1 MYIKAKQNYYKLHKK
16 QDESMEEYVMARNK
30 QQKVNI
36 VTKLG
41 KQADQDTKAAEVFYI
56 NIVDY

>member
-1 MYIKAKQNYYKLHKK
+1 
-16 QDESMEEYVMARNK
+16 MEEYVMARNK

-41 KQADQDTKAAEVFYI
+41 KQADQDTKATEVYF
-56 NIVDY
+56 